1 MTFEIGIMTFGE
13 VTKDPVTGRLP
24 SPRQRVRETI
34 EQARVADEVG
44 LDVFGVGEHH
54 RSDFVGSAPTI
65 LLAAAAEVTERIHLT
80 SSVTVLS
87 SEDPVRVWE
96 QFATIDLLSA
106 GRAEIIAGRGSY
118 TESFP
123 LFGYDLRDYGD
134 LFREKLELLL
144 KIREQNPLTWS
155 GRFRAPLAD
164 ADIAPR
170 ADGDTIPIWVGVGG
184 SPASA
189 ISTGR
194 LGLPMAL
201 ALLLGPVTFHQQ
213 TVELYRAA
221 AEKVGHDAATLPISI
236 NVHGYV
242 GRTSQEARDTMYPY
256 FAQAMAEN
264 NHQRGVGFPLS
275 RAAFDAQASPGSGLL
290 LGSPQEV
297 IDKLLRYRELYG
309 INRAIIQMGFG
320 GMPQKEH
327 LKAIER
333 LGTEVAPV
341 VRREIAT
348 IAGRA
353 ARPPPRPPSTPP
365 RPLPWRVR
373 RCGSW
378 SSTAARTDR
387 PRRWDSS
394 TSSSRRWQGCS
405 LSRPP
410 GSTSTVSARVSP
422 GLSSASTSLLT
433 SRPPSAWPRA
443 PTF

>member
-1 MTFEIGIMTFGE
+1 MAFEVGIMTFGE

-24 SPRQRVRETI
+24 SPRQRARETI
-34 EQARVADEVG
+34 EQAKVADEVG

-65 LLAAAAEVTERIHLT
+65 LLAAAAEATERIRLT

-96 QFATIDLLSA
+96 QFATLDLLSA

-123 LFGYDLRDYGD
+123 LFGYDLRDYAD

-155 GRFRAPLAD
+155 GRFRAPLVN

-201 ALLLGPVTFHQQ
+201 ALLLGPVTFHEQ

-221 AEKVGHDAATLPISI
+221 AEQAGHDPATLPISI
-236 NVHGYV
+236 NAHGFV
-242 GRTSQEARDTMYPY
+242 GSTSQEARETMYPY
-256 FAQAMAEN
+256 FARGMAEN
-264 NHQRGVGFPLS
+264 NHQRGAGFLIP
-275 RAAFDAQASPGSGLL
+275 RPAFDAQASPRSGLL
-290 LGSPQEV
+290 VGSPQEV
-297 IDKLLRYRELYG
+297 IDKLLTYRELYG
-309 INRAIIQMGFG
+309 VNRAIIQMGFG
-320 GMPQKEH
+320 GVPQKEH
-327 LKAIER
+327 LKAIEL

-341 VRREIAT
+341 VRRE
-348 IAGRA
+348 A
-353 ARPPPRPPSTPP
+353 AAVLERTP
-365 RPLPWRVR
+365 
-373 RCGSW
+373 
-378 SSTAARTDR
+378 
-387 PRRWDSS
+387 
-394 TSSSRRWQGCS
+394 
-405 LSRPP
+405 
-410 GSTSTVSARVSP
+410 
-422 GLSSASTSLLT
+422 
-433 SRPPSAWPRA
+433 
-443 PTF
+443 

>member
-34 EQARVADEVG
+34 EQARVADGAG

-65 LLAAAAEVTERIHLT
+65 LLAAAAEATERIHLT

-123 LFGYDLRDYGD
+123 LFGYDLRDYAD
-134 LFREKLELLL
+134 LFREKLDLLL
-144 KIREQNPLTWS
+144 KIREQTPLTWS
-155 GRFRAPLAD
+155 GRFRAPLVD

-170 ADGDTIPIWVGVGG
+170 ADGHTIPIWVGVGG

-201 ALLLGPVTFHQQ
+201 ALLLGPVTFHEQ

-221 AEKVGHDAATLPISI
+221 AEKAGHDPATLPISI

-242 GRTSQEARDTMYPY
+242 GLTSQEARETMYPY
-256 FAQAMAEN
+256 FAQGMAEN

-275 RAAFDAQASPGSGLL
+275 RAAFDAQTSPGSGLL
-290 LGSPQEV
+290 VGSPQEV

-320 GMPQKEH
+320 GMPQQEH

-341 VRREIAT
+341 VRREAAT
-348 IAGRA
+348 IAGA
-353 ARPPPRPPSTPP
+353 A
-365 RPLPWRVR
+365 
-373 RCGSW
+373 
-378 SSTAARTDR
+378 A
-387 PRRWDSS
+387 
-394 TSSSRRWQGCS
+394 
-405 LSRPP
+405 
-410 GSTSTVSARVSP
+410 
-422 GLSSASTSLLT
+422 
-433 SRPPSAWPRA
+433 
-443 PTF
+443 